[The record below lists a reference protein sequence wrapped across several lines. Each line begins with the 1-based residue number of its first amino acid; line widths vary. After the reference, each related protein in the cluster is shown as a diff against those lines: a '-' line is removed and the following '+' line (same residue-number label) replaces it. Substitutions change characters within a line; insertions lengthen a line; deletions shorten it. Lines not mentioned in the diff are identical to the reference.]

1 MGEGGR
7 AEEVASSKNKRLK
20 NHTLWGGTYLYSPY
34 KGVPPPPGMLTHQGE
49 CDLCYTVDIQSI
61 REHNTVNIE
70 IVYLLLIDQHSLWL
84 AINIKYLG
92 EVER

>member
-20 NHTLWGGTYLYSPY
+20 NH
-34 KGVPPPPGMLTHQGE
+34 KGVPPPPGMLMHQGE